1 MRSVV
6 PAATICRADTLHLLQ
21 RRWGFYCPGSCELRE
36 ARVAEAVSIHGVAR
50 VFASQA
56 GQIAVLQGVDL
67 EAAPGEFVAVLGA
80 SGCGKST
87 LLRLVAGL
95 DTATAGEIRIG
106 GRTVVDCDPRC
117 AMVFQEPRLLPW
129 KSVAQNVALG
139 ARGVPGAETPA
150 AMLERVGLAGSEHSW
165 PYQLSGGM
173 AQRVGLARAF
183 VRNPAVLLLDEP
195 FAALDA
201 FTRLQMGELL
211 REICRDRSRTVLLVT
226 HDVDEALRLADRIV
240 LLGGKPASVI
250 AEYATTG
257 HDANRLRVE
266 ILGRF
271 GLKEVA

>member
-1 MRSVV
+1 M
-6 PAATICRADTLHLLQ
+6 
-21 RRWGFYCPGSCELRE
+21 
-36 ARVAEAVSIHGVAR
+36 AEAVSVQGVAR

-56 GQIAVLQGVDL
+56 GKVAVLRGVDL

-106 GRTVVDCDPRC
+106 GRTVTDCDPRC

-139 ARGVPGAETPA
+139 ARGVRDAETPA
-150 AMLERVGLAGSEHSW
+150 AMLERVGLSGIERSW

-201 FTRLQMGELL
+201 FTRLQMGDLL

-250 AEYATTG
+250 AEYATAG
-257 HDANRLRVE
+257 HDVNRLRAE

>member
-1 MRSVV
+1 
-6 PAATICRADTLHLLQ
+6 
-21 RRWGFYCPGSCELRE
+21 
-36 ARVAEAVSIHGVAR
+36 VAESVSVHGVAR
-50 VFASQA
+50 VFA
-56 GQIAVLQGVDL
+56 GRDGPLAVLQDIDL

-95 DTATAGEIRIG
+95 DTPTAGEIKIG
-106 GRTVVDCDPRC
+106 GRTVTDCDPRC
-117 AMVFQEPRLLPW
+117 AVVFQEPRLLPW
-129 KSVAQNVALG
+129 RTVAQNVALG
-139 ARGVPGAETPA
+139 SRGIPDAQPPA
-150 AMLERVGLAGSEHSW
+150 AMLARVGLTGNERAW

-173 AQRVGLARAF
+173 AQRVALARAF

-201 FTRLQMGELL
+201 FTRLQMGDLL

-240 LLGGKPASVI
+240 LLSGRPAAI
-250 AEYATTG
+250 GAEYATAG
-257 HDANRLRVE
+257 HDPSRLRAD
-266 ILGRF
+266 ILARF

>member
-1 MRSVV
+1 M
-6 PAATICRADTLHLLQ
+6 
-21 RRWGFYCPGSCELRE
+21 
-36 ARVAEAVSIHGVAR
+36 AEAVSVRGVAR
-50 VFASQA
+50 VFAGQA
-56 GQIAVLQGVDL
+56 GPVAVLQGVDL

-106 GRTVVDCDPRC
+106 GRTVTDCDPRC

-139 ARGVPGAETPA
+139 ARGVPDAETPA
-150 AMLERVGLAGSEHSW
+150 AMLERVGLSGSERSW

-183 VRNPAVLLLDEP
+183 VRKPAVLLLDEP

-201 FTRLQMGELL
+201 FTRLQMGDLL

-250 AEYATTG
+250 AEYATAG
-257 HDANRLRVE
+257 HDASRLRAE

>member
-1 MRSVV
+1 
-6 PAATICRADTLHLLQ
+6 
-21 RRWGFYCPGSCELRE
+21 
-36 ARVAEAVSIHGVAR
+36 VAEAVSVRGVAR
-50 VFASQA
+50 VFP
-56 GQIAVLQGVDL
+56 GERGPVAVLQGVEL

-95 DTATAGEIRIG
+95 DSATAGEIRIG
-106 GRTVVDCDPRC
+106 GRTVTDCDPRC

-139 ARGVPGAETPA
+139 ARGVPDAETPA
-150 AMLERVGLAGSEHSW
+150 AMLERVGLSGSERSW

-183 VRNPAVLLLDEP
+183 VRKPAVLLLDEP

-201 FTRLQMGELL
+201 FTRLQMGDLL

-240 LLGGKPASVI
+240 LLGGKPASII
-250 AEYATTG
+250 AEYVTAG
-257 HDANRLRVE
+257 HDANRLRAE
-266 ILGRF
+266 ILARF